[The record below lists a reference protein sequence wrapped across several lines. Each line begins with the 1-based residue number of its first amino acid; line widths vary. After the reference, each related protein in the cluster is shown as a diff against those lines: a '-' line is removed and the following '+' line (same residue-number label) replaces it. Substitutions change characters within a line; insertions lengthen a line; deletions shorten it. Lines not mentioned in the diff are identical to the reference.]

1 MRDTDKKVVAGAVAF
16 AVLAA
21 LWAQFMGLQPAADAF
36 IDFLTFAAVAG
47 GLYFIYKARDALGGG
62 TARRLEILGAGLL
75 VFVLAYWPSYTWSTV
90 GSPEWLGL
98 TTGFWSMLFGLM
110 NFVGLAIVAYGFYEF
125 WDMGQ

>member
-1 MRDTDKKVVAGAVAF
+1 MRSSDKKVVAGAVAF
-16 AVLAA
+16 SVLAA

-62 TARRLEILGAGLL
+62 TARRLEILGVGLL
-75 VFVLAYWPSYTWSTV
+75 VFVLAYWPSYTWATV

>member
-1 MRDTDKKVVAGAVAF
+1 MRKSDKAVIVGAVAF

-21 LWAQFMGLQPAADAF
+21 LWAQFMGLEPAADAF

-47 GLYFIYKARDALGGG
+47 GLYFIYKARDDLGGQ
-62 TARRLEILGAGLL
+62 TARRLEILGTGLL

-98 TTGFWSMLFGLM
+98 TTGFWSMLFGLL
-110 NFVGLAIVAYGFYEF
+110 NFVGLGIVAYGFYEF

>member
-1 MRDTDKKVVAGAVAF
+1 MRSNDKKVVAGAVAF

-21 LWAQFMGLQPAADAF
+21 LWAQFMGLEPAADAF

-62 TARRLEILGAGLL
+62 TARRLEILGVGLL